1 MKNDILFR
9 GIRQDNHEY
18 VEGYYCKYPHKF
30 SEFLNDYIL
39 VLEYDAETETA
50 ICMAYQVDSE
60 SVERFTGTN
69 DRDNIKIFEGDI
81 VSAYKNNDVLFTEV
95 VTFRNGCFWFGNWS
109 WIEFLNV
116 FRNIKVIGNTYTS

>member
-95 VTFRNGCFWFGNWS
+95 VTFRKGCFWFGNWS